1 VTEAWEPWVWRTPI
15 NASHPRYADLLA
27 LVSLHNARQMQ
38 VVYLFD
44 PEKPLSFGLSPM
56 SNHYWSLRG
65 TSVVGEPLRR
75 EWVQAHDNGRTD
87 FRADLDRILGIEA
100 TLDPETALGRVL
112 DAERRRADRLK
123 EQNP

>member
-44 PEKPLSFGLSPM
+44 PEKPLAFGLSPM

-75 EWVQAHDNGRTD
+75 EWVQAHDNGRTN
-87 FRADLDRILGIEA
+87 FRADLDRCLGIEA
-100 TLDPETALGRVL
+100 TLDPETALDRVL